1 MTTIRQFMGAAL
13 EESRE
18 DFFGSAGTGAS
29 GDVNRVF
36 QLTTVYAVTIVKVF
50 LDGVLLTLDEQYT
63 FNSTTKQIT
72 FIPPVWDDQLISIIY
87 DE

>member
-1 MTTIRQFMGAAL
+1 MPKLRYHTGII
-13 EESRE
+13 EEARE
-18 DFFGSAGTGAS
+18 DFFGSVGTGTS
-29 GDVNRVF
+29 GNANRIF
-36 QLTTVYAVTIVKVF
+36 SLATVYSVTTVKVF
-50 LDGVLLTLDEQYT
+50 LDGVLLTIDEQYG